1 MGRMKWMEKL
11 LQVIKIDSCKTHKAE
26 INYRHVFYRS
36 LIGGIL
42 LTIVLLAT
50 TQKKRK
56 KVKEM

>member
-1 MGRMKWMEKL
+1 MKWMEKL
-11 LQVIKIDSCKTHKAE
+11 LQVIQIDSCKTHKAE

-36 LIGGIL
+36 LIGGTL
-42 LTIVLLAT
+42 LTVVFLAT